1 VTTAEERNRR
11 SEAESFDL
19 FNLPGDYFDAPE
31 RWLRLLRDHDPMHRN
46 SDGTVLLTR
55 YHDVRTVWRDRST
68 SVDKSEMFRAKFGE
82 GPLLEHHTTGM
93 LFRDPPDHDRLRVL
107 VNSFFEPASLERLR
121 PFITE
126 LVDRLL
132 DDVAGA
138 GAFDFVTD
146 FAEKIP
152 VSLITRILGVPPED
166 GRFLRPIG
174 LRVLFPLNPRVS
186 REAIDDGHAAVA
198 EFKAYILEHIR
209 RLQRRGVDGE
219 PANVLEALVA
229 GQAAGREVSV
239 DEIVHMCLLMF
250 NGGQETTTNLMSG
263 AALALLDHP
272 DQYAVLPR
280 LEGPELRVAG
290 EEILRYVTPLQL
302 QGRRTTT
309 EIDLPSGPLTPGTE
323 VILCQASANRDER
336 AFPDPDRLDLGRRPN
351 AHVAF
356 GMGIHACVGN
366 QLVRLQSSIVL
377 PQVARRLPTLH
388 RSGPVEF
395 NPNARFRGL
404 RRFPVES

>member
-1 VTTAEERNRR
+1 
-11 SEAESFDL
+11 
-19 FNLPGDYFDAPE
+19 
-31 RWLRLLRDHDPMHRN
+31 
-46 SDGTVLLTR
+46 
-55 YHDVRTVWRDRST
+55 
-68 SVDKSEMFRAKFGE
+68 
-82 GPLLEHHTTGM
+82 
-93 LFRDPPDHDRLRVL
+93 
-107 VNSFFEPASLERLR
+107 
-121 PFITE
+121 
-126 LVDRLL
+126 
-132 DDVAGA
+132 
-138 GAFDFVTD
+138 
-146 FAEKIP
+146 
-152 VSLITRILGVPPED
+152 
-166 GRFLRPIG
+166 
-174 LRVLFPLNPRVS
+174 
-186 REAIDDGHAAVA
+186 
-198 EFKAYILEHIR
+198 
-209 RLQRRGVDGE
+209 
-219 PANVLEALVA
+219 
-229 GQAAGREVSV
+229 
-239 DEIVHMCLLMF
+239 
-250 NGGQETTTNLMSG
+250 MSG
-263 AALALLDHP
+263 AALALLGHP

-309 EIDLPSGPLTPGTE
+309 EIDLPSGPLAPGTE

-404 RRFPVES
+404 HRFPVES